1 MRTQTLVIVLT
12 VLALLLGGSF
22 LMHGH
27 GRSHMP
33 KWLTAIHGR

>member
-1 MRTQTLVIVLT
+1 MRTQTLVIVLA

-27 GRSHMP
+27 GHMP
-33 KWLTAIHGR
+33 KWLTAIHGH